1 MNIYID
7 GLERSGNQFI
17 THAINYTL
25 ECETKT
31 TRSHQLSTLQGY
43 KKDYPFIV
51 PVRNALPSI
60 ISAKVYREYVFV
72 NNLYG
77 DKNEF
82 LSSIDN
88 IIGRYKEYTEYL
100 VDHPEFFIAPFH
112 EFIKDHNKV
121 IDVILKTY
129 PNMYEKQKILSSE
142 QVMEIAFNNY
152 PDIYHPQLGNFPRE
166 EAKEKTHV
174 IESMSA
180 NQIKK
185 ISEIQINIDKLY
197 KRYYDL
203 EKML

>member
-1 MNIYID
+1 MKMYID

-25 ECETKT
+25 ECEAETTK
-31 TRSHQLSTLQGY
+31 SHQIDTLKKY

-77 DKNEF
+77 DKNKF

-88 IIGRYKEYTEYL
+88 ISGRYKEYTKYL

-112 EFIKDHNKV
+112 EFTKDHNKV
-121 IDVILKTY
+121 VDVILKTY
-129 PNMYEKQKILSSE
+129 PDMYQKQKILSSE
-142 QVMEIAFNNY
+142 QVMEIAFKNN
-152 PDIYHPQLGNFPRE
+152 PDIDHPQLGNFPRE
-166 EAKEKTHV
+166 EAKEKNYV
-174 IESMSA
+174 IESLTTK
-180 NQIKK
+180 QLKI
-185 ISEIQINIDKLY
+185 ISEIQSDIDLLY
-197 KRYYDL
+197 ERYYSL
-203 EKML
+203 KNML